1 MVTRSKVGI
10 FQPKIYAFSIVPT
23 SIEPQSYK
31 EAMKHE
37 VWLDAMKKEMEALR
51 KNKMWVLVLADASQ
65 WTIGCKRI
73 FKVKLKSYS
82 LLERCKAK
90 LVAKGFHQQSSIDYA
105 EAFSPVVNSTTIQ
118 LILALALH
126 FS

>member
-1 MVTRSKVGI
+1 
-10 FQPKIYAFSIVPT
+10 
-23 SIEPQSYK
+23 
-31 EAMKHE
+31 MKHE

-65 WTIGCKRI
+65 WTIGCKWV
-73 FKVKLKSYS
+73 FKVKLKSDG
-82 LLERCKAK
+82 LLERCKAQ
-90 LVAKGFHQQSSIDYA
+90 LVAKGFHQQSCIDYTKT
-105 EAFSPVVNSTTIQ
+105 FSPVVKPTTIR